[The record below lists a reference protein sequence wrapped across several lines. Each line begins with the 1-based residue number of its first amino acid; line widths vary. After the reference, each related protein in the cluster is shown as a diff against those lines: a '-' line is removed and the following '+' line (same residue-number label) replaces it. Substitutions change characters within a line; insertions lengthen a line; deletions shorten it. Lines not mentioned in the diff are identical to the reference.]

1 MEYFCSETTNKN
13 NQFSKRETWIF
24 NAILDQTKLSRY
36 CCESELKLC
45 LQSL

>member
-1 MEYFCSETTNKN
+1 MQHLIRKSFEG
-13 NQFSKRETWIF
+13 
-24 NAILDQTKLSRY
+24 Y